1 MVKKK
6 TIEVSSFDW
15 GIVLKKFW
23 TGLFLVL
30 IPIIL
35 GYSTNFLETETFP
48 PEQAGLV
55 AFIVGLLHAAT
66 NAWKHFNDTEEVEV

>member
-1 MVKKK
+1 MAKKK
-6 TIEVSSFDW
+6 TMTVDSYDW
-15 GIVLKKFW
+15 TISLKKFF

-30 IPIIL
+30 IPVVL
-35 GYSTNFLETETFP
+35 GYSTNFLETEAFP

-66 NAWKHFNDTEEVEV
+66 NAWKHFNDTKVIEV